1 MTEFLKKIT
10 KQDIRNTLAVA
21 WTALSFIFL
30 FKLLTREI
38 PAGNKDVV
46 MTIAGVVIG
55 QLVGV
60 IAFYF
65 GQSKSEVDKGKNNEE

>member
-1 MTEFLKKIT
+1 MKKLS

-38 PAGNKDVV
+38 PESNKDVV
-46 MTIAGVVIG
+46 MTIAGVVVG

-60 IAFYF
+60 IGYYF
-65 GQSKSEVDKGKNNEE
+65 GQSKSEVDKAKPNEEEI